1 MKTQKSIK
9 KAYVRQNL
17 GEEQSYLLIVA
28 FDGQKEEIFSGIA
41 DAAAPHTKGMTLK
54 IIGMDDWT
62 EEAKDIK
69 PFYKK
74 KRFGLF

>member
-1 MKTQKSIK
+1 MRQKL
-9 KAYVRQNL
+9 Q
-17 GEEQSYLLIVA
+17 EDEQSYVLILD
-28 FDGQKEEIFSGIA
+28 FDGRKQEIFSGIHDVA
-41 DAAAPHTKGMTLK
+41 TPHLNGMILE
-54 IIGMDDWT
+54 IIEMADWT